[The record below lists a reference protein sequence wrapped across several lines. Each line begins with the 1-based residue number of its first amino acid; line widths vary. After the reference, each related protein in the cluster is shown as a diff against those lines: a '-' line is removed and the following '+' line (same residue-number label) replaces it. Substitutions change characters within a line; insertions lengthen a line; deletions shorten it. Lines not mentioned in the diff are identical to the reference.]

1 VIALPR
7 YGRYLLSLLLAV
19 VLQAA
24 MQGHAVAGDG
34 APAKHTPVVA
44 ADEVRTPEA
53 DRRAP
58 DQTLLTYPEWFLVF
72 SPYEYGEFI
81 AKESPSDF
89 PFLGHI
95 GQFWL
100 GYKRVYDET
109 RARQMPPNPGYHLMI
124 WVIGTSTTVEYA
136 IRSVYENS
144 IGRLAK
150 VTAANVTEEERYA
163 TAVAQDYVRFIR
175 VRPWYEYEFKT
186 KLKGLW
192 EQTALTGPDM
202 IRKWE
207 RKFALSTEY
216 LAKMLYGKLIRL
228 GTAGV
233 YDPALP
239 STVVL
244 LQKAPKADA
253 ALPDMKLLKTF
264 DDGAALVRLPRYEP
278 FMKYAKALAEQGVAF
293 QEIAG
298 NTGVILVSVLVL
310 EGWKHPDLAQEIFA
324 QPILTRSGISRRL
337 LIVPVADLSAALHQW
352 SAPDIEIE
360 HVFDF

>member
-1 VIALPR
+1 MALPR
-7 YGRYLLSLLLAV
+7 YGRHLLSMLLAV

-24 MQGHAVAGDG
+24 LMGNAVA
-34 APAKHTPVVA
+34 AL
-44 ADEVRTPEA
+44 EIRTPEA

-81 AKESPSDF
+81 AKNPPSAF
-89 PFLGHI
+89 PFFGHI
-95 GQFWL
+95 GQFWQ

-109 RARQMPPNPGYHLMI
+109 RNRNMPANPGYHLMI

-136 IRSVYENS
+136 IKSVYENT
-144 IGRLAK
+144 IGRLAEA
-150 VTAANVTEEERYA
+150 TASGITEEERYA

-175 VRPWYEYEFKT
+175 IRPWYEYDFKA

-192 EQTALTGPDM
+192 SQTSLTGPDM

-207 RKFALSTEY
+207 RKYALTTEY
-216 LAKMLYGKLIRL
+216 FIKMLYGKLIGL

-239 STVVL
+239 STVVVL
-244 LQKAPKADA
+244 HKAPKPDA
-253 ALPDMKLLKTF
+253 ALPDMKLLDTY
-264 DDGAALVRLPRYEP
+264 DDGSVLVSLPRYEP
-278 FMKYAKALAEQGVAF
+278 FMQYAKALAVQGIGF
-293 QEIAG
+293 DEIAG
-298 NTGVILVSVLVL
+298 NRGVILVSVLVPD
-310 EGWKHPDLAQEIFA
+310 GWVRSGVVEEIFA
-324 QPILTRSGISRRL
+324 QPILTRTGISRRL
-337 LIVPVADLSAALHQW
+337 LLVPVADLSNALRQW
-352 SAPDIEIE
+352 SAPGIEIE